1 MSRGF
6 ADPDVSVPEDRL
18 APACRISN
26 PNSLPK
32 GAADAPSSRGSR
44 LRFFT
49 YKPDSGVKKIYWRR
63 LVAVMVDR
71 PIFCHGPQTCW
82 ESEHFA
88 SWQLTGSPVHLFHFE
103 DARNSLEN

>member
-6 ADPDVSVPEDRL
+6 ADPDISVPEDRL

-32 GAADAPSSRGSR
+32 GAADAPLSRESR
-44 LRFFT
+44 LRSLHT
-49 YKPDSGVKKIYWRR
+49 PDSGVKKIYWRR

-71 PIFCHGPQTCW
+71 PFFCHGPQTSW

-88 SWQLTGSPVHLFHFE
+88 SWQLTGSPVHLFYFE
-103 DARNSLEN
+103 DVPNSLEK